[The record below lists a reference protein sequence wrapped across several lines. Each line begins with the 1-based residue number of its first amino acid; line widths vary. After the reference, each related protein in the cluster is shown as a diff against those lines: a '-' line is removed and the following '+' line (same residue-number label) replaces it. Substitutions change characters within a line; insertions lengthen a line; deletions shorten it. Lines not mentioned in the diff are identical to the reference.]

1 LTLALLVACHSGW
14 QATPASAKLVVHTA
28 GGAQTLTVQIAELRQ
43 TGVLDQATLLAR
55 IPPPAAMEVTGV
67 SESVAAA
74 QPESKTL
81 GSQAPGPEAEAIEEP
96 PLAPAEA
103 AEIKSID
110 ICHPKLAR
118 PFVAAD
124 KLTALCMP
132 CNVLIYREKGVT
144 RLAAMR
150 PGVMMPQLFAQA
162 ADQLGDLP
170 ARIDSELRAILEAGR

>member
-1 LTLALLVACHSGW
+1 MKPEEFTIVVESQKGVREALAAVWKA
-14 QATPASAKLVVHTA
+14 ATRAEWIVLGDYDLA
-28 GGAQTLTVQIAELRQ
+28 GLFA
-43 TGVLDQATLLAR
+43 
-55 IPPPAAMEVTGV
+55 
-67 SESVAAA
+67 
-74 QPESKTL
+74 
-81 GSQAPGPEAEAIEEP
+81 APGEP
-96 PLAPAEA
+96 SAEA

-110 ICHPKLAR
+110 ICHPELAR
-118 PFVAAD
+118 PFVAVD

-170 ARIDSELRAILEAGR
+170 ARIDGELRAILEAGR